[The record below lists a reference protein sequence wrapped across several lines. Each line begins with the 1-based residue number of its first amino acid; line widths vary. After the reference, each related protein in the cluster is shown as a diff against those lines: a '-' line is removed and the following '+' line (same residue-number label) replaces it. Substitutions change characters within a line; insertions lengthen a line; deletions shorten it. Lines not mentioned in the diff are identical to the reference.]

1 MRDGHAP
8 GTCWDGDPAARS
20 RPGLRGPARTASQAH
35 PASSADNPG
44 GPRECSISQ
53 SAGNPAG
60 AACKRA
66 TSVSAEHTR
75 REAGVPALAGSA
87 AREHRRSRPA
97 IAPGSVKDT
106 SHRQAG
112 RHGPEGAETL
122 NTRRAREDAPRP
134 ADGGV
139 SRQETAGPGP
149 PHSGAPGGQ
158 RGGGARLP
166 PTADAEGS
174 GPRREDP
181 AHYVIS
187 LAFSFFLKTPGW
199 SDFIVHAFRESR

>member
-1 MRDGHAP
+1 MTATH
-8 GTCWDGDPAARS
+8 
-20 RPGLRGPARTASQAH
+20 PARAGTGTPPHAAGLVCGDLPGTASQAH

-66 TSVSAEHTR
+66 TSVSTEHTR

-87 AREHRRSRPA
+87 AREHHRSRPA

-166 PTADAEGS
+166 PTADAEGP

-187 LAFSFFLKTPGW
+187 LALSFFLKTPGW

>member
-8 GTCWDGDPAARS
+8 GTCWDEDPAARG
-20 RPGLRGPARTASQAH
+20 RPGLRGPARDRLTGAPRQLRRQ
-35 PASSADNPG
+35 PW
-44 GPRECSISQ
+44 GPSGMFYLTVCWQ
-53 SAGNPAG
+53 P
-60 AACKRA
+60 CKRA

-106 SHRQAG
+106 SHWQAG

-166 PTADAEGS
+166 PTADAEGP

>member
-1 MRDGHAP
+1 MLGRGPRRTRQAWSA
-8 GTCWDGDPAARS
+8 GTCQGPPHRRTPPAPPTTLGALGNVLS
-20 RPGLRGPARTASQAH
+20 HSLLATLPGLPA
-35 PASSADNPG
+35 NE
-44 GPRECSISQ
+44 PR
-53 SAGNPAG
+53 P
-60 AACKRA
+60 
-66 TSVSAEHTR
+66 SAEHTR

-166 PTADAEGS
+166 PTADTEGP

-187 LAFSFFLKTPGW
+187 LALSFFLKTPGW